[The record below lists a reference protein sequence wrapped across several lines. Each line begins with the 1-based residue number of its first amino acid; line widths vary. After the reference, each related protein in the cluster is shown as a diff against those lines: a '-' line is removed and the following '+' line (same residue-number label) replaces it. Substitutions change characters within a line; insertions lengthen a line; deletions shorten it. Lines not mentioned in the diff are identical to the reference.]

1 MINKFVH
8 AGIVNPQE
16 LDTLSQHTENAG
28 LKLVFLDGT
37 FVLPTSEE
45 DVHQNYQDK
54 RLPGAVFFDIKAIK
68 DTSSDLPHMLPNAET
83 FSNAVSALGINNADI
98 IVVYGQH
105 GMTMGPARVWWMF
118 KGFGHDNV
126 IVLNGGLPAWE
137 KAGLETES
145 GSTSPIRPS
154 EYQAK
159 PFQQNMVTAMHDVL
173 QACNE
178 NICPIIDA
186 RPANR
191 FSGESPEPRAGMRSG
206 HMPQAMNLPAS
217 SIVDENGMMRS
228 ADEIISLFEGCGLK
242 LTENKPVIT
251 TCGSGITACVLA
263 LALHHLG
270 HNDVAVYDGSWSE
283 WGLETSQ
290 TPVTTST

>member
-1 MINKFVH
+1 MINKFVQ

-16 LDTLSQHTENAG
+16 LEALRQHTENAR
-28 LKLVFLDGT
+28 LKLVFLDAT
-37 FVLPTSEE
+37 FVLPTSKE
-45 DVHQNYQDK
+45 DIHQNHQDK

-68 DTSSDLPHMLPNAET
+68 DTSSELPHMLPDAET

-105 GMTMGPARVWWMF
+105 GMTMGPARAWWMF

-137 KAGLETES
+137 RVGLETES

-154 EYQAK
+154 EYKAK
-159 PFQQNMVTAMHDVL
+159 PFHRNMVTAIHDVL

-178 NICPIIDA
+178 NTCPIIDA

-191 FSGESPEPRAGMRSG
+191 FSGESPEPRASMRSG
-206 HMPQAMNLPAS
+206 HMPNAMNLPAS

-242 LTENKPVIT
+242 LNEKKPVIT

-263 LALHHLG
+263 LALYHVG

-283 WGLETSQ
+283 WGLETSP
-290 TPVTTST
+290 TPVTTSS